1 MNTVRLGVVFL
12 ISFLITL
19 SLIPLLISFSIKKKL
34 YDDPKGDELKV
45 HPIPIPYLGGIGIL
59 IGYMVP
65 FLFFLVAC
73 EHTEKLWVILMGGIL
88 IIILG
93 MWDDMKNISPFIRLS
108 WQLLVALLTI
118 YLGVR
123 IGTFSAYYL
132 TIPITVVYIL
142 GSINS
147 LNLIDGLDGLAGG
160 VISISL
166 IGFCLLFYFQGKP
179 IYLVISLAMLGA
191 VLGFLPYNF
200 NPAKIFLGDNGS
212 TFLGYMIAILAV
224 NASTKPYDLTS
235 FFVSLFLIGLP
246 IIDTASAII
255 RRWLGQ
261 RPIFGG
267 DRSHIYD
274 WLAGRGFS
282 VKKTVLICYSIQ
294 ILLVSSG
301 IVLFWVSE

>member
-1 MNTVRLGVVFL
+1 MSAVHFGVVFV
-12 ISFLITL
+12 ISFFITY
-19 SLIPLLISFSIKKKL
+19 SLIPWLISFSIKRKL

-45 HPIPIPYLGGIGIL
+45 HEIPIPYLGGIGIF
-59 IGYMVP
+59 IGFIIP
-65 FLFFLVAC
+65 FLFFFRIY
-73 EHTEKLWVILMGGIL
+73 EDTQKLWGILIGGIL

-108 WQLLVALLTI
+108 WQLLVVLITL

-123 IGTFSAYYL
+123 IGTFSSYYL
-132 TIPITVVYIL
+132 TIPITIVYIL

-166 IGFCLLFYFQGKP
+166 IGFCLLFYFQGKHV
-179 IYLVISLAMLGA
+179 YSVISLGILGSI
-191 VLGFLPYNF
+191 LGFLPYNF
-200 NPAKIFLGDNGS
+200 SPAKIFLGDNGS

-235 FFVSLFLIGLP
+235 FFVPLFLIGLP
-246 IIDTASAII
+246 IIDTTSAIL
-255 RRWLGQ
+255 RRLLKR
-261 RPIFGG
+261 RPLFGG

-274 WLAGRGFS
+274 WLVSKGFS
-282 VKKTVLICYSIQ
+282 VKKTVLICYSMQ
-294 ILLVSSG
+294 ALLVSG
-301 IVLFWVSE
+301 GLILFRFGE